1 VPVQNQESTLSG
13 IFASIFTNLVLDFGT
28 VLTVWYLLFLFYS
41 NSTSEIVYATNTTI
55 GEELEDTKRDN
66 QNP

>member
-1 VPVQNQESTLSG
+1 MPVQNQECARSG
-13 IFASIFTNLVLDFGT
+13 ICASIFTNLVLDFGT

-55 GEELEDTKRDN
+55 REEFEDTKRDN
-66 QNP
+66 KSP